1 MAPFHQHALSA
12 TQIAE
17 IVAMAEKKSARA
29 KAEGVREAWIVVAEF
44 WRWMGSG
51 DELHVPCDKPE
62 R

>member
-1 MAPFHQHALSA
+1 
-12 TQIAE
+12 
-17 IVAMAEKKSARA
+17 MAETKSARA